1 MQEEPSYHPR
11 GKRGMFA
18 ADRKAENVRRLYY
31 AMDHLAAATEDKGA
45 STGPSD
51 VFEMIA
57 TLKHE
62 QQAEDARREHI
73 IKEARKDWNR
83 DFGHIPD
90 LMAGLTPAEAEK
102 YPELVE
108 RLT

>member
-11 GKRGMFA
+11 GKRGGVA
-18 ADRKAENVRRLYY
+18 ADRKAENVRRLY
-31 AMDHLAAATEDKGA
+31 ATDHLAAATEDKGA

-57 TLKHE
+57 TLTNE
-62 QQAEDARREHI
+62 QQAEAARSEHI
-73 IKEARKDWNR
+73 FKETRKDWNR

-90 LMAGLTPAEAEK
+90 LMAGLTPAEAAK
-102 YPELVE
+102 YPELVG